1 MLSRQK
7 GNRCPLLP
15 SNGSLEFPTNG
26 GVEGNFAEL
35 FDGEPRFDEAMER
48 SADLWTVLAERFPER
63 ASYAVSL
70 AYRIRYVMQFNARE
84 AMHLIE
90 LRTRLVR
97 ALIGLGLM
105 FLGLFHW
112 SGDIYHLLAKPLMQ
126 VLPAGAHMI
135 ATDVTTPFFVP
146 MKVTMM
152 VAFVLALPN
161 TLYQIWAF
169 VAPGLYA
176 HEKRLIV
183 PLIISSVLLFI
194 TGMTFA
200 YFLVFPVV
208 FGFMSAVTPEGVSM
222 MTDIDNYLSF
232 VLGMFIAFGITFE
245 VPVVVILLV
254 RFGIV
259 DIAKLKEAI
268 DAFNRRHSEWM
279 LEA

>member
-1 MLSRQK
+1 
-7 GNRCPLLP
+7 
-15 SNGSLEFPTNG
+15 
-26 GVEGNFAEL
+26 
-35 FDGEPRFDEAMER
+35 
-48 SADLWTVLAERFPER
+48 
-63 ASYAVSL
+63 
-70 AYRIRYVMQFNARE
+70 
-84 AMHLIE
+84 
-90 LRTRLVR
+90 
-97 ALIGLGLM
+97 
-105 FLGLFHW
+105 
-112 SGDIYHLLAKPLMQ
+112 LLAKPLMQ

-161 TLYQIWAF
+161 TLYQIWVF

-183 PLIISSVLLFI
+183 PLIVSSVLLFI
-194 TGMTFA
+194 VGMTFA

-208 FGFMSAVTPEGVSM
+208 FGFMSSVTPEGVSM

-259 DIAKLKEAI
+259 DIAKLKEARPYVI
-268 DAFNRRHSEWM
+268 VGAFVIAAVVTPPVVVVLLVRFGIVDIAKLKEARPYVIVGAFVVAAVVTPPDVLSQVMLAVPLWLLFELGVVVAGWIGKSETTRANAKDA
-279 LEA
+279 A

>member
-1 MLSRQK
+1 
-7 GNRCPLLP
+7 
-15 SNGSLEFPTNG
+15 
-26 GVEGNFAEL
+26 
-35 FDGEPRFDEAMER
+35 
-48 SADLWTVLAERFPER
+48 
-63 ASYAVSL
+63 
-70 AYRIRYVMQFNARE
+70 
-84 AMHLIE
+84 
-90 LRTRLVR
+90 
-97 ALIGLGLM
+97 
-105 FLGLFHW
+105 
-112 SGDIYHLLAKPLMQ
+112 
-126 VLPAGAHMI
+126 MI

-194 TGMTFA
+194 TGMAFA

-245 VPVVVILLV
+245 VPVVVVLLV

-259 DIAKLKEAI
+259 DIAKLKEARPYVI
-268 DAFNRRHSEWM
+268 VGAFIVAAVVTPPDVLSQVMLAVPLWLLFELGVVVAGWIGKSETTRANAKDA
-279 LEA
+279 A

>member
-1 MLSRQK
+1 MTDAQ
-7 GNRCPLLP
+7 PLL
-15 SNGSLEFPTNG
+15 
-26 GVEGNFAEL
+26 A
-35 FDGEPRFDEAMER
+35 
-48 SADLWTVLAERFPER
+48 
-63 ASYAVSL
+63 
-70 AYRIRYVMQFNARE
+70 
-84 AMHLIE
+84 HLIE

-97 ALIGLGLM
+97 VLIGLLVL

-112 SGDIYHLLAKPLMQ
+112 SGDIYHLLALPLMK
-126 VLPAGAHMI
+126 VLPVGAHMI

-161 TLYQIWAF
+161 TLYQVWAF

-183 PLIISSVLLFI
+183 PLIVSSVLLFVA
-194 TGMTFA
+194 GMAFA
-200 YFLVFPVV
+200 YFLVFPVI
-208 FGFMSAVTPEGVSM
+208 FGFMSSVTPEGVSM

-232 VLGMFIAFGITFE
+232 VLGMFLAFGITFE

-259 DIAKLKEAI
+259 EIAKLKEARPYVI
-268 DAFNRRHSEWM
+268 VGAFVIAAVVTPPDVLSQIMLAVPLWLLYELGIVLAAWLVKPVAKDATPDNPAEGG
-279 LEA
+279 A

>member
-1 MLSRQK
+1 
-7 GNRCPLLP
+7 
-15 SNGSLEFPTNG
+15 
-26 GVEGNFAEL
+26 
-35 FDGEPRFDEAMER
+35 
-48 SADLWTVLAERFPER
+48 
-63 ASYAVSL
+63 
-70 AYRIRYVMQFNARE
+70 
-84 AMHLIE
+84 
-90 LRTRLVR
+90 
-97 ALIGLGLM
+97 
-105 FLGLFHW
+105 
-112 SGDIYHLLAKPLMQ
+112 
-126 VLPAGAHMI
+126 MI

-194 TGMTFA
+194 TGMAFA

-245 VPVVVILLV
+245 VPVVVVLLV

-259 DIAKLKEAI
+259 DIAKLKEARPYVI
-268 DAFNRRHSEWM
+268 VGAFIVAAVVTPPDVLSHVMLAVPLWLLFELGVVVAGWIGKSETTRANAKDA
-279 LEA
+279 A